1 MKVKIDR
8 LAQVRHRHRSL
19 TTENFIASHVSDPL
33 LQWVRLARWPEN
45 R

>member
-19 TTENFIASHVSDPL
+19 TTENFIASHVSDP
-33 LQWVRLARWPEN
+33 VAMGAIGSLA
-45 R
+45 